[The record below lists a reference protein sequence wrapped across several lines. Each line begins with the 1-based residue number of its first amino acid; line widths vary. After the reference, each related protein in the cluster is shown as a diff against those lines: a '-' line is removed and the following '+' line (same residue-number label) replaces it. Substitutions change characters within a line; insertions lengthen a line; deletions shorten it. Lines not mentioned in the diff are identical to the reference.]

1 MAVVAVQVVVADS
14 EAENT
19 AILTASSALQ
29 EPEFF
34 SCPLYSVLVA
44 N

>member
-1 MAVVAVQVVVADS
+1 MDVVAVQVVVADS

-19 AILTASSALQ
+19 AILTASSALK
-29 EPEFF
+29 EPEFCE
-34 SCPLYSVLVA
+34 CPLYSVLVA